1 MTTAPDTALNAVAND
16 APTAASPTD
25 DGGEERQRP
34 FVRIAD
40 RVSDAMGMCQNIAAG
55 GAQAATPAAARIE
68 TSRARSTREL
78 ISSLRKM

>member
-1 MTTAPDTALNAVAND
+1 MTTAPDTALKAVAND

-40 RVSDAMGMCQNIAAG
+40 RVSDAMGTWQNIAAG
-55 GAQAATPAAARIE
+55 AALRPRRRPPPA
-68 TSRARSTREL
+68 SRRAGPGRRGS
-78 ISSLRKM
+78 